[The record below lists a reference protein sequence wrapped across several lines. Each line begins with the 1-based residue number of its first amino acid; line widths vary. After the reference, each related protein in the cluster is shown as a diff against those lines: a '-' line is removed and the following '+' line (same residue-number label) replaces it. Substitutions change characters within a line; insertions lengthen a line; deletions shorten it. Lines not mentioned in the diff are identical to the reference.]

1 MSHQDSFLLA
11 QPDDF
16 EQFWA
21 FYPRRVAK
29 IAAQKAWSRLGQQE
43 RAAAINGIEKV
54 VVSARIWAAGF
65 WHVDLQFVPY
75 PATYL
80 NGKRWNDEVV
90 QSAPQVGQ
98 GPSPELPFGCRA
110 CRKRF
115 LSAAERDAHECGR
128 QP

>member
-1 MSHQDSFLLA
+1 MSHQASFLPA
-11 QPDDF
+11 QSDDF
-16 EQFWA
+16 ERFWEVW
-21 FYPRRVAK
+21 PRREAR
-29 IAAQKAWSRLGQQE
+29 IAAIKAWKRLNEEE
-43 RAAAINGIEKV
+43 RRQAIGGVWKFCGKQRCYIP
-54 VVSARIWAAGF
+54 
-65 WHVDLQFVPY
+65 H

-80 NGKRWNDEVV
+80 NGRRWEDEVV
-90 QSAPQVGQ
+90 PTAPQVGQ